1 MVRVRSVSPGQKKA
15 IVPNTM
21 PAMPRSKTSHQ
32 FSARERRSAP
42 PANGTW
48 SSLGVLIE
56 VMVFLLNLEIGLVV
70 SGILEAAA
78 VRRPPP
84 QRNLVGVLEARTRL

>member
-1 MVRVRSVSPGQKKA
+1 MVRVRSVRPGQKKA

-21 PAMPRSKTSHQ
+21 PAMPRSKSSHQ
-32 FSARERRSAP
+32 FSASERRRAR

-56 VMVFLLNLEIGLVV
+56 VMVFLLKSGNRLGRF
-70 SGILEAAA
+70 GILEAAA

-84 QRNLVGVLEARTRL
+84 QRSLVGVLEARTRL